1 MPGYESLRLHSP
13 NRVIIGI
20 NDLVDEQASTL
31 MVSSDGTTEVRGHE
45 VEIHGYTV
53 LLRGEATVEADPT
66 VPLGIASKQYVDAAG
81 GGGTTIL
88 SGTGTPTAGTGS
100 TGNYYLDEAADI
112 LYGPKASGA
121 GPASLFTASTPPAA
135 ASADD
140 PNVNTAVEFSVT
152 VPATLTQIKFW
163 QASSNTNAGTRKFGL
178 WDLTAGAFVAYGP
191 DVTPTL
197 NAGAWVASTLV
208 IPYALVPNRRYRAV
222 VWHPNGRYAAT
233 AGYFAS
239 GAGAS
244 GVTSGALTAPSNAG
258 ATAVGN
264 GTFAYDSVLTNTTT
278 AFNGDN
284 YWVDVTVAT
293 SDPWPVALRGTPT
306 NFSVGTTAPSSP
318 AVNDVWI
325 DTSQ

>member
-1 MPGYESLRLHSP
+1 MAGPLSFEGPYVEPPQSLNGIFGATDMPGYESLRLHSP

-178 WDLTAGAFVAYGP
+178 WDLTAGAFVAY
-191 DVTPTL
+191 
-197 NAGAWVASTLV
+197 
-208 IPYALVPNRRYRAV
+208 
-222 VWHPNGRYAAT
+222 
-233 AGYFAS
+233 
-239 GAGAS
+239 
-244 GVTSGALTAPSNAG
+244 APSNAG